1 MEVTIM
7 KKIAVLS
14 ILILILGVVGTAA
27 PGLRNAMDGEI
38 LQIRLQI
45 QIANAINAADL
56 SPEQL
61 GQVYDLAKSTR
72 EELVALKERVTNTL
86 EETLEKAISGEEAT
100 LPEMDSIR
108 TRMQS
113 IVENYLNGLKSII
126 TVEQAE
132 NLADYFSEMASG
144 NRADAYKKN
153 APLRERIE
161 EERLPEIEKQLRQQ
175 FRNLPPEAQ
184 ERLKNLDVDERTR
197 VLKEKMADRLNASR
211 PGMVERPVQNNF
223 TAQRLAMVLLSDEA
237 LEVMEKMLNQQ

>member
-1 MEVTIM
+1 M

-38 LQIRLQI
+38 LELRLQI

-56 SPEQL
+56 SLEQL

-72 EELVALKERVTNTL
+72 EELEALKERVTNTF

-132 NLADYFSEMASG
+132 NLAEYFSEMALG

-161 EERLPEIEKQLRQQ
+161 ERLPEIEEQMRQQ

-184 ERLKNLDVDERTR
+184 ERLKNLDVDERMR

-211 PGMVERPVQNNF
+211 PGMVERPVRNNF
-223 TAQRLAMVLLSDEA
+223 TAQSLAMVLLSDEA
-237 LEVMEKMLNQQ
+237 LEVMEKMLAQQ

>member
-1 MEVTIM
+1 M

-38 LQIRLQI
+38 LQLRLQI

-61 GQVYDLAKSTR
+61 GQVYDLAKSAR
-72 EELVALKERVTNTL
+72 EELEALKERVTNTF

-100 LPEMDSIR
+100 LPEMDSVR
-108 TRMQS
+108 ARMQS

-132 NLADYFSEMASG
+132 NLAEYFSEMAFG

-161 EERLPEIEKQLRQQ
+161 ERLPEIEEQLRQQ

-211 PGMVERPVQNNF
+211 PGMVERPAQNNF

>member
-1 MEVTIM
+1 M
-7 KKIAVLS
+7 KKIAVFS

-27 PGLRNAMDGEI
+27 PGLRNALDGEI
-38 LQIRLQI
+38 LELRLQI

-61 GQVYDLAKSTR
+61 GQVYHFAKSTR
-72 EELVALKERVTNTL
+72 EELEALKERVTNTF

-132 NLADYFSEMASG
+132 NLAEYFNEMAFG
-144 NRADAYKKN
+144 NRAGAYKKN

-161 EERLPEIEKQLRQQ
+161 ERLPEIEEQLRQQ

-184 ERLKNLDVDERTR
+184 ERLKNLDVDERMR

-211 PGMVERPVQNNF
+211 PGMVERPVRNNF

>member
-1 MEVTIM
+1 MEVTRM

-27 PGLRNAMDGEI
+27 PGLKNAMDGEI
-38 LQIRLQI
+38 LELRLQI
-45 QIANAINAADL
+45 QIANAINAAGL

-72 EELVALKERVTNTL
+72 EELVALKERVTNTF
-86 EETLEKAISGEEAT
+86 EDTLEKAISGEEAT

-108 TRMQS
+108 IRMQS

-132 NLADYFSEMASG
+132 NLADYFSEMAFG

-153 APLRERIE
+153 APLRERI

-223 TAQRLAMVLLSDEA
+223 TAQRLAMVLLSDEG
-237 LEVMEKMLNQQ
+237 LEVMEKMLALQ

>member
-1 MEVTIM
+1 M

-38 LQIRLQI
+38 LQLRLQI

-72 EELVALKERVTNTL
+72 EELVALKERVTNTF
-86 EETLEKAISGEEAT
+86 EDTLEKAISGEEAT

-108 TRMQS
+108 IRMQS

-153 APLRERIE
+153 APLRERI

>member
-1 MEVTIM
+1 MEVTRM

-38 LQIRLQI
+38 LQLRLQI

-113 IVENYLNGLKSII
+113 IVENYLNGLKSIV

-153 APLRERIE
+153 ALLRERI

-223 TAQRLAMVLLSDEA
+223 TAQRLAMVLLSDEG
-237 LEVMEKMLNQQ
+237 LEVMEKMLALQ

>member
-1 MEVTIM
+1 M

-38 LQIRLQI
+38 LELRLQI
-45 QIANAINAADL
+45 QIVNAINAADL

-100 LPEMDSIR
+100 LPEMDSVR
-108 TRMQS
+108 ARMQS

-161 EERLPEIEKQLRQQ
+161 ERLPEIEKQLRQQ

-197 VLKEKMADRLNASR
+197 VLKEKMADRLNAGR

>member
-1 MEVTIM
+1 M

-14 ILILILGVVGTAA
+14 ILMLILGVVATAF
-27 PGLRNAMDGEI
+27 PGFRSEMDGEI
-38 LQIRLQI
+38 LELRLQI
-45 QIANAINAADL
+45 QIANAINAANL

-72 EELVALKERVTNTL
+72 DELEALKERVTNTL

-100 LPEMDSIR
+100 FPEMDSTR

-132 NLADYFSEMASG
+132 NLSEYFRERALANRSEV
-144 NRADAYKKN
+144 YEKN
-153 APLRERIE
+153 APIRERI
-161 EERLPEIEKQLRQQ
+161 EERLPEIEKQMRQQ

-184 ERLKNLDVDERTR
+184 ERLKNLDVDERMR
-197 VLKEKMADRLNASR
+197 VLKEKMTDRLNASR
-211 PGMVERPVQNNF
+211 PGIVERPVQNNF

-237 LEVMEKMLNQQ
+237 LEVMEKMLGQ